1 MKDASTPRAVPTH
14 VGAAVLSVLI
24 IPLNYVVWAVA
35 SSSKGN
41 ALTLWLGAF
50 SLLVLVQVS
59 AGVAAILS
67 SLQHRRIEGTGGIA
81 TAVIGGLAALGG
93 PLGWL
98 AGVLPFA
105 LVGAGGSWGRPLRI
119 KGRQVHPNLT
129 VGADWTQG
137 LRPDPTGLDE
147 PTRAALEA
155 LWLHDAQKEHASVP
169 AFARV
174 SWLLAAVGAPAE
186 LLE

>member
-59 AGVAAILS
+59 AGVAAIPS
-67 SLQHRRIEGTGGIA
+67 SLQHRRLEGVRPAVEAALRQLGDVRRP
-81 TAVIGGLAALGG
+81 TAVSADKALLVSVALSTRGVSASALSAQCG
-93 PLGWL
+93 RFPSSRPARSWSCGSRPRRARSRSSPCRARLGTRHSKL
-98 AGVLPFA
+98 
-105 LVGAGGSWGRPLRI
+105 
-119 KGRQVHPNLT
+119 
-129 VGADWTQG
+129 
-137 LRPDPTGLDE
+137 DPSRFCAT
-147 PTRAALEA
+147 
-155 LWLHDAQKEHASVP
+155 
-169 AFARV
+169 
-174 SWLLAAVGAPAE
+174 
-186 LLE
+186 